1 MNQEEP
7 EVARYEI
14 QNALW
19 WVGMTGID
27 GIRQDTIQYMPR
39 FFIRDLSNALHRQYP
54 KLWMV
59 GEVFERDAAH
69 TAFFIGGHKG
79 WDGIDTKLDSVFDFA
94 LWNAS
99 LLVFTNK
106 APVRFLRDQL
116 KYDALY
122 PDASKLTVLANNH
135 DTPRFLS
142 LEGATLRG
150 AMMHVAFILSVRGIP
165 QLYYGEEIGMEGKDD
180 PDNRRDFPVS
190 ALQRQTGA
198 SRHEQTDVRL
208 DAPGFNCGANSQRCD
223 RDARSISFMTMRVMC
238 LRGSMAMKL
247 DRCDQSSGSSEAG
260 DYSGR
265 SDRIERWCDVEGFDR
280 RNKQSSQQRRS
291 NVESCR
297 ADRSC
302 V

>member
-1 MNQEEP
+1 MLDGWFSDDLPDMNQEEP

-69 TAFFIGGHKG
+69 TAFFIGGHTG

-99 LLVFTNK
+99 LSVFTNK

-122 PDASKLTVLANNH
+122 PDPSKLTVLANNH

-142 LEGATLRG
+142 LEGASTAG

-165 QLYYGEEIGMEGKDD
+165 QLYYGEEIAMEGKGRSRQSSRFSERVLSRLTGGSRTSRRCLTGHAAWIRLAARAFSDAIGALD
-180 PDNRRDFPVS
+180 RSFLRRRD
-190 ALQRQTGA
+190 L
-198 SRHEQTDVRL
+198 RL
-208 DAPGFNCGANSQRCD
+208 RAPA
-223 RDARSISFMTMRVMC
+223 
-238 LRGSMAMKL
+238 
-247 DRCDQSSGSSEAG
+247 
-260 DYSGR
+260 
-265 SDRIERWCDVEGFDR
+265 
-280 RNKQSSQQRRS
+280 
-291 NVESCR
+291 
-297 ADRSC
+297 
-302 V
+302 